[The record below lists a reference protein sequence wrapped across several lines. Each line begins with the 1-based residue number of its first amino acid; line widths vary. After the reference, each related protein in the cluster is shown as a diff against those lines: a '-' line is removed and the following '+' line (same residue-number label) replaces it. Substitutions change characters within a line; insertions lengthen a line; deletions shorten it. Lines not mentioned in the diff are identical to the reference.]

1 MLLRHAPLGLLA
13 VLALTVAGCGSK
25 TTETKSA
32 ESKPAAPVAEAPS
45 APTHVVAG
53 EVRAVDPSGKRL
65 TVGTPDGKQHEIQI
79 EDHTSH
85 QSLKHGAEQMGK
97 GAVELAKAS
106 GDKLKQ
112 GTQVVVRYTEKE
124 GRLIGHQVHH
134 AADVTV
140 EKTEVVVQRVEEGG
154 RKVVVKTKDGAEQVY
169 EVSKKTTLAAGDK
182 IVEVGETAGQ
192 KIETGAKATIH
203 WTEDAGRK
211 VAHLFQK

>member
-1 MLLRHAPLGLLA
+1 MLLRNVSLGLMA
-13 VLALTVAGCGSK
+13 VLALAVAGCSSK

-32 ESKPAAPVAEAPS
+32 ESKPAAPAEAPT

-53 EVRAVDPSGKRL
+53 EVRTVDPSGKRL
-65 TVGTPDGKQHEIQI
+65 TVATPDGKQHEIQI
-79 EDHTSH
+79 EDHTST
-85 QSLKHGAEQMGK
+85 QSLKHGAEEMGK
-97 GAVELAKAS
+97 GAAELAKAS

-112 GTQVVVRYTEKE
+112 GAQVVVRYSEKE
-124 GRLIGHQVHH
+124 GRLIGHEVHH

-140 EKTEVVVQRVEEGG
+140 QKTEVVVQKVEDGG

-182 IVEVGETAGQ
+182 IVEVGEAAGQ
-192 KIETGAKATIH
+192 KMEQGAKATIH

-211 VAHLFQK
+211 IAHLFHK